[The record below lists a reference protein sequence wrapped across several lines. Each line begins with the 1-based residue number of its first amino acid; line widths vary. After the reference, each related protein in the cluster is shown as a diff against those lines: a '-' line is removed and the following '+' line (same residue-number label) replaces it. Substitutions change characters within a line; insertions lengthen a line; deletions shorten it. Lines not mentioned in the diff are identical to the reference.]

1 MSSQYPPPPPP
12 PPGYGQYGQMQG
24 PTYGGF
30 WLRLVAYIIDAVIL
44 NIVGFVVRLI
54 LSSVMGVQ
62 TPSSTGFDT
71 VTITS
76 GLVGLVVAWLYFAL
90 QESSPAGAT
99 VGKRVLG
106 LRVVRGDGTPLT
118 FARAT
123 GRFLAKFI
131 SAFILLIGYIM
142 AGFTERKRA
151 LHDMIADT
159 VVIKT

>member
-1 MSSQYPPPPPP
+1 
-12 PPGYGQYGQMQG
+12 MQG

-30 WLRLVAYIIDAVIL
+30 WIRFVAYVIDAVIL
-44 NIVGFVVRLI
+44 SIVGWIVRLLLRLI
-54 LSSVMGVQ
+54 MGVQ
-62 TPSSTGFDT
+62 AAVGTPQFDT
-71 VTITS
+71 VMITS
-76 GLVGLVVAWLYFAL
+76 GLVGLIVSWLYFAL
-90 QESSPAGAT
+90 QESSESGAT

-106 LRVVRGDGTPLT
+106 LRVLRGDGTQLT

-123 GRFLAKFI
+123 GRFLGKFV
-131 SAFILLIGYIM
+131 SSFILMIGYIM